1 MYVWATTTFSNKKIM
16 WVSDATIDQIKAN
29 IRIDDILRD
38 FVSLQKKGGGQNL
51 WACCPYPDHNEN
63 TPSFSIHP
71 TRGFYKCFGC
81 GKGGDTITFLQEVQ
95 GMSYLEAM
103 EFLANKYNIPW
114 EVHKGY
120 TKNDPNTLEKESL
133 YLLMG
138 FAASYYQTQLTQST
152 FAQDYVARRGITKEL
167 ITTFK
172 LGYSTEDWR
181 GFYHFALEKG
191 YSKDILVTAGLV
203 IEKGDKVYDRFRHR
217 LMFPLYDT
225 LGRILGFGGRQLGSE
240 QQGAKYINSP
250 ETTIYQKSEVLYG
263 LAQGKNAIRRAGE
276 AYLVEGYTDLLA
288 LHDIGVP
295 QVVASAGTSLTA
307 RQVAL
312 LKRFADR
319 VILLFD
325 GDEAGFKAI
334 FRSIDILLPAGF
346 DVQIVP
352 LPSGE
357 DPASY
362 AKQLGEAAFLD
373 YLKTHACD
381 FIDLK
386 VDRLLAGKT
395 QEPHIKT
402 AVIRNIIQR
411 IALIPDDIKREVYL
425 QKCSTRLDINKSLLT
440 RTLNEI
446 RVTKKGGE
454 TIKQNVKRGN
464 REVHLSQKQEE
475 ETILHLLLA
484 HAGKLIQEKTF
495 LADYLYHELMD
506 ITFTTPLYKKLYD
519 TFYGYWQ
526 KHNSFVLQDFI
537 QNQSEELKKVIIDLM
552 LKETMQDTLLR
563 NNGSKQLTAQEQRQ
577 KLADVLHKNIL
588 RLKLK
593 VVRRMLRDGY
603 QALQEVTSTEAVDQQ
618 LQVLDVLQGVKVDI
632 ARQLNTVV
640 FA

>member
-1 MYVWATTTFSNKKIM
+1 MR
-16 WVSDATIDQIKAN
+16 VSDATIDQIKAN

-38 FVSLQKKGGGQNL
+38 FVTLQKKGGGQNI
-51 WACCPYPDHNEN
+51 WACCPYPDHNES

-81 GKGGDTITFLQEVQ
+81 GRGGDTITFLQEVQ

-103 EFLANKYNIPW
+103 EFLANKYNISW
-114 EVHKGY
+114 EVNKGSA
-120 TKNDPNTLEKESL
+120 KNDPNTLEKESL
-133 YLLMG
+133 YLLME
-138 FAASYYQTQLTQST
+138 FAASYYQNKLTQST
-152 FAQDYVARRGITKEL
+152 FAQDYLASRGITQKL
-167 ITTFK
+167 ISSFK
-172 LGYSTEDWR
+172 LGYSPDDWR

-191 YSKDILVTAGLV
+191 YSKDTLVSAGLV

-217 LMFPLYDT
+217 LMFPLYDA
-225 LGRILGFGGRQLGSE
+225 LGRILGFGGRQLGAE

-288 LHDIGVP
+288 LHDIGLP
-295 QVVASAGTSLTA
+295 QVVASAGTSLTTK
-307 RQVAL
+307 QVGL
-312 LKRFADR
+312 LRRFADR

-334 FRSIDILLPAGF
+334 LRSIDILLPAGF

-373 YLKTHACD
+373 YLKSNTCD
-381 FIDLK
+381 FVDLK
-386 VDRLLAGKT
+386 VDRLLAEKT
-395 QEPHIKT
+395 QDTHIKT

-411 IALIPDDIKREVYL
+411 IALIPDEIKREVYL
-425 QKCSTRLDINKSLLT
+425 QKCSTRLDIDKALLT
-440 RTLNEI
+440 KTLNEI
-446 RVTKKGGE
+446 WTTKKGGE
-454 TIKQNVKRGN
+454 TIKQNVKQGN
-464 REVHLSQKQEE
+464 KEVHLSQKREE
-475 ETILHLLLA
+475 ETILYLLLA
-484 HAGKLIQEKTF
+484 HAGKLIQEETF
-495 LADYLYHELMD
+495 LADYLYQELMD
-506 ITFTTPLYKKLYD
+506 ITFTSPLYKKLYD
-519 TFYGYWQ
+519 TFYDYWQ

-537 QNQSEELKKVIIDLM
+537 QDQSEEMKKVIVDLM
-552 LKETMQDTLLR
+552 LTEPIDETLPR
-563 NNGSKQLTAQEQRQ
+563 NNEANEVTAEEKQQ
-577 KLADVLHKNIL
+577 KLIDVLRKNIL

-603 QALQEVTSTEAVDQQ
+603 QALQGVTSTEEIDQQ